1 MTKAQPIPRFQ
12 RRWLILYWLSL
23 PVTFFLLV
31 QAVLNFT
38 ALTFTSLVA
47 LLLATLALGLGLVF
61 ATRLTRAGM
70 DDVAFV
76 KSTTTF
82 RVISIAWLL
91 IQAGIWSGAIVAT
104 IADVEV
110 ADVDWTGG
118 FTGTV
123 GSLSILA
130 MVGPGY
136 SEYREGMKA
145 SRRGASQDAPEA
157 HPAG

>member
-1 MTKAQPIPRFQ
+1 M
-12 RRWLILYWLSL
+12 
-23 PVTFFLLV
+23 TFFLL
-31 QAVLNFT
+31 A
-38 ALTFTSLVA
+38 TF
-47 LLLATLALGLGLVF
+47 ALGLGLIF
-61 ATRLTRAGM
+61 ATRLARAGM

-91 IQAGIWSGAIVAT
+91 IQVGIWSGAVVAT

-110 ADVDWTGG
+110 TDVDWTEG
-118 FTGTV
+118 FTSTV

-136 SEYREGMKA
+136 AEYREGMKA
-145 SRRGASQDAPEA
+145 SRRVASQDAPEA
-157 HPAG
+157 NPAG